1 VINIRTALS
10 KLRWDSSLWPGSS
23 QEVCGLTFINLRPVR
38 PVRHGSVLNKTG
50 RLVLRGE
57 LDGRKVKIYEA
68 ANEHHARFIEALCAQ
83 KDLQGCFPA
92 TRSVHGRFLVADWV
106 ENRAN
111 SSANPAALAALLQR
125 IHRTPLA
132 DLPTV
137 GFDYWHDLV
146 KPRFVRAAELLGIA
160 RLAAEVIGRV
170 SDAWNRSPHYLMH
183 PDLTPA
189 NTTLTDDQW
198 QVIDNEL
205 LTIGGLP
212 LFDVCNAAYPLR
224 GQAAQD
230 FASAYLAGG
239 AVPIKAEDESVLIDA
254 WLARILGSQFVAGN
268 VALAAQTIRAYE
280 SRQNILPVD
289 LPTITWRA

>member
-1 VINIRTALS
+1 VINFRTALS
-10 KLRWDSSLWPGSS
+10 KLRSESRLWPGPG
-23 QEVCGLTFINLRPVR
+23 QEVCGLTLINLRPVR

-68 ANEHHARFIEALCAQ
+68 ANEHHARFIEALCARE
-83 KDLQGCFPA
+83 DLQSCFPA
-92 TRSVHGRFLVADWV
+92 MRAVHGRFLVADWV
-106 ENRAN
+106 AIRAS
-111 SSANPAALAALLQR
+111 SSASPAALAALLQR

-146 KPRFVRAAELLGIA
+146 KPRFARAAELLGIA

-170 SDAWNRSPHYLMH
+170 SDAWHRSQQYLMH

-189 NTTLTDDQW
+189 NTILTDGQW
-198 QVIDNEL
+198 QVVDNEL

-239 AVPIKAEDESVLIDA
+239 TVQMKAEDESVVVDA

-268 VALAAQTIRAYE
+268 VALAARTIRDYE
-280 SRQNILPVD
+280 NGQNILPVD
-289 LPTITWRA
+289 LRTIT

>member
-1 VINIRTALS
+1 VINFRTALS
-10 KLRWDSSLWPGSS
+10 KLRLESSLWRGPRL
-23 QEVCGLTFINLRPVR
+23 EVCGLTFINLRPVK
-38 PVRHGSVLNKTG
+38 PVRHGSALNKTG

-68 ANEHHARFIEALCAQ
+68 ANEHHARFIEALCTREH
-83 KDLQGCFPA
+83 LQGCFPA
-92 TRSVHGRFLVADWV
+92 MRGVRGRFLVADWV
-106 ENRAN
+106 ENRA
-111 SSANPAALAALLQR
+111 SYSASPAALAALLQR

-146 KPRFVRAAELLGIA
+146 KPRFARAAELLGLA
-160 RLAAEVIGRV
+160 RLAAEVIDRV
-170 SDAWNRSPHYLMH
+170 SDAWHRSQQYLMH

-189 NTTLTDDQW
+189 NTILTNDQW
-198 QVIDNEL
+198 QVVDNEL

-224 GQAAQD
+224 GQAAQY

-239 AVPIKAEDESVLIDA
+239 AVQIKAEDESVLIDA
-254 WLARILGSQFVAGN
+254 WLARIVGSQFVAGN
-268 VALAAQTIRAYE
+268 AALAAQTIRDYE
-280 SRQNILPVD
+280 NRQNILPVD
-289 LPTITWRA
+289 LRSIT